1 MNLGAAGE
9 LGMKLKVMTFL
20 RIQLLIAGGVAL
32 AGCSATL
39 VKSPFESSI
48 PAQYAPRNESP
59 QNYGV
64 VRYLTDGASSVVKS
78 RIKSAYKTMYDT
90 CNGNYDVLGTGNTE
104 SMPVYTATKSG
115 GNVYITGASFHYK
128 YIYFKCN

>member
-1 MNLGAAGE
+1 
-9 LGMKLKVMTFL
+9 MKLKAL
-20 RIQLLIAGGVAL
+20 RFVWVQLLVVGGVVL

-39 VKSPFESSI
+39 VKSPFESNI
-48 PAQYAPRNESP
+48 PTQYAPRNESP
-59 QNYGV
+59 DNYGV
-64 VRYLTDGASSVVKS
+64 VRYLTDGASSVVQS

-90 CNGNYDVLGTGNTE
+90 CNGNYNVIGTGNTE

-115 GNVYITGASFHYK
+115 DNAYITGASFHYK